1 MHDPLYPPTLAR
13 RMSSLLVKN
22 DMVSLITNG
31 HGYTSLNALV
41 ELALQVVASESYNA
55 GLDTAYRLAQG
66 AESET
71 LLCGIESSKKPP
83 IWTSSIT
90 TP

>member
-1 MHDPLYPPTLAR
+1 
-13 RMSSLLVKN
+13 MSSLLVPN
-22 DMVSLITNG
+22 DMVSLLTNG

-41 ELALQVVASESYNA
+41 ELALQVTASEAYNA
-55 GLDTAYRLAQG
+55 GLDTAYRLAQETEG
-66 AESET
+66 ET
-71 LLCGIESSKKPP
+71 LLCGIESSKKPD